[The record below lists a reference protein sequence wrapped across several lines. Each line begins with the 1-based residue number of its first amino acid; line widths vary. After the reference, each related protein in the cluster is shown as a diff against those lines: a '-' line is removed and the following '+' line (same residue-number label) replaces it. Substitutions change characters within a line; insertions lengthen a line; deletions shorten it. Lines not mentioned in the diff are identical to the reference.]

1 MKIWIINH
9 YAIPPSLGGL
19 VRHYYFSK
27 YLQEKGHKV
36 KILTASKIHNTQ
48 INMISDKSLYIEKE
62 MDGVE
67 YTFIRTS
74 DYKGNGVNRILNML
88 QFPFLIW
95 HTCMK
100 FEKPDVIYTSSPDL
114 FTAVS
119 AVLLAKRLNVKKVVE
134 IRDLWPEAIVEI
146 SNMSKKNLIIQILY
160 QMEKWLYKNADELIF
175 TMAGGKQYIKE
186 KGWTRG
192 INPRKINH
200 VNNGVDIEEFEYNKK
215 QYQIQDEDLDNE
227 NIFKIVYA
235 GSIRSGN
242 SIETLIKAVEK
253 LNEPDRCCLL
263 LYGDGNQKASL
274 ENYCIRHKISN
285 VKFKGKVDKKF
296 IPYILSKSDLNVNNI
311 TSYKKTGLL
320 KYGGSQNKL
329 FEYLASGKPVCANV
343 RMGYSLINK
352 YHCGIEKNIKSDIE
366 YAQLIRKFMN
376 MSKAEYEYY
385 QKYSKQL
392 AVKYDYIKLTEK
404 IEKILKNVRI

>member
-48 INMISDKSLYIEKE
+48 INMIADKSLYLEKD

-88 QFPFLIW
+88 QFPLRIW
-95 HTCMK
+95 SACMK

-119 AVLLAKRLNVKKVVE
+119 AVLLAKWLKVKKVVE

-146 SNMSKKNLIIQILY
+146 SNMSKKNPIIQILY

-200 VNNGVDIEEFEYNKK
+200 VNNGVDIEEFKYNKK

-227 NIFKIVYA
+227 NVFKIVYA

-242 SIETLIKAVEK
+242 NIETLIKAVEK
-253 LNEPDRCCLL
+253 LNEPERCCLL
-263 LYGDGNQKASL
+263 LYGDGNQKTSL
-274 ENYCIRHKISN
+274 ENYCIRHKLSN

-296 IPYILSKSDLNVNNI
+296 IPYILSKSDLNVNNTI
-311 TSYKKTGLL
+311 NYKKTGLL

-343 RMGYSLINK
+343 QMGYSLINK
-352 YHCGIEKNIKSDIE
+352 YHCGIEKNIKSHTE
-366 YAQLIRKFMN
+366 YAQLIRKFMD
-376 MSKAEYEYY
+376 MSKEEYEYY
-385 QKYSKQL
+385 QKYSKRL
-392 AVKYDYIKLTEK
+392 AVKYDYTKLTEK
-404 IEKILKNVRI
+404 IERILENERI